1 MLTSP
6 KARMGILTGDMA
18 NLPTRALHRMIDRL
32 YEDLDTDEPVE
43 GVACR
48 YAELRDE
55 LDHRGAGRRI
65 PLAGRTGPSRR
76 GAVRTALIRKR
87 LASRPYV

>member
-6 KARMGILTGDMA
+6 TAGMGVFTGDMA
-18 NLPTRALHRMIDRL
+18 NLPTRALHRMIDRV
-32 YEDLDTDEPVE
+32 YEDLDTSEPVE

-55 LDHRGAGRRI
+55 LEHRGASRRTPLVGR
-65 PLAGRTGPSRR
+65 AGPSRR
-76 GAVRTALIRKR
+76 GAVRTVLTRKR
-87 LASRPYV
+87 LTSRPYA